1 MRLCGL
7 KVEATN
13 QVEGYDGQSHSVLQ
27 WPWLAPPTPGKK
39 KKIRLTSRENV
50 AVVCR
55 LIFIC
60 IRFISD
66 LTGRI
71 ILHASPVKV
80 LAIIICVHVCVSCA
94 LAKYFWM
101 G

>member
-7 KVEATN
+7 KVGATN

-27 WPWLAPPTPGKK
+27 WLLAGSTYSWQK